1 MYIVLRVANKK
12 KFGFEMMNFYKRP
25 LNGATKQALCHHLN
39 LGVREQILLEY
50 IDNKTISRQK
60 DKWEES
66 CMQHKNKNK
75 RTIKVFLGN

>member
-39 LGVREQILLEY
+39 LGVREQILLE
-50 IDNKTISRQK
+50 
-60 DKWEES
+60 
-66 CMQHKNKNK
+66 
-75 RTIKVFLGN
+75 